1 MKPDGSQDSATE
13 QIEFSPH
20 SHTLYPL
27 NIILT
32 SMPSS
37 RKWSLPFRLPCYN
50 LYAFLAFSMRATS
63 QTDLIIPDLE
73 STNYKAPDWVS
84 SFIMSTDFLQHL
96 FLALSECLNLKV
108 RD

>member
-1 MKPDGSQDSATE
+1 
-13 QIEFSPH
+13 
-20 SHTLYPL
+20 
-27 NIILT
+27 
-32 SMPSS
+32 
-37 RKWSLPFRLPCYN
+37 
-50 LYAFLAFSMRATS
+50 MRATS